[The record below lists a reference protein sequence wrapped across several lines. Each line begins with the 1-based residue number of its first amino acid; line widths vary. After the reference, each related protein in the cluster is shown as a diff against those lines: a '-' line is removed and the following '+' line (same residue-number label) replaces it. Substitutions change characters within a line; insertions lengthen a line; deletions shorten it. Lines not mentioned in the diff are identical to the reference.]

1 MTISGSASAQ
11 RSDSIAAVVNGDII
25 TYTDL
30 YDRMDL
36 VIKSAR
42 MPNTN
47 EFKSKLLPQVLTGL
61 ITEGLQL
68 QEATRLGLN
77 INQDEVDKGFA
88 DLAVQNKLQLDQFKS
103 ILERQNI
110 RVATLEKQIESQIA
124 WSKVIQ
130 AEIRPRVALTD
141 ADIENEVA
149 RLKTK
154 QGQTEYF
161 LAEIFMP
168 YGDASNEA
176 DVRKAAT
183 DLSNQLSKDPK
194 SFSVAARQFS
204 QSSTAATGGVIGWIT
219 PDQMDEEM
227 ALTINNINKGQISP
241 PIKSDDG
248 YTILFLRDQRIINL
262 SGEGQAQEK
271 LRVKN
276 AVFTLPDNQSERK
289 QMRDDVAIF
298 ERDVKGCLDIIQ
310 RVTKYDGATLQ
321 EYDDLTSNIPSD
333 IIGAV
338 TNANI
343 GEVGARVE
351 TGNTIIV
358 PMLCGRDGG
367 GNDTALEREVE
378 QRMGTQKL
386 DVLQK
391 RYLRDLVTNAYI
403 ERRV

>member
-168 YGDASNEA
+168 YGDASDEA